1 MVEISA
7 VDTLSRKPRFQRTE
21 RRQWRELQ
29 PQSLKEMTVSLP
41 EYNQND
47 NKATLKEVKI
57 GEEIVIRI
65 LSKLIWKLEA
75 DLPGIQHGRLYLWH
89 LHHSKSTALKKSRL
103 NFDSMC
109 ILDNNSQI
117 ELQWWESNIKTF
129 NIIDQNVLLNIEIF
143 LDTFLTGWCAT
154 YNGHSTGRH

>member
-21 RRQWRELQ
+21 GRQWRELQ

-65 LSKLIWKLEA
+65 LSKLI
-75 DLPGIQHGRLYLWH
+75 
-89 LHHSKSTALKKSRL
+89 
-103 NFDSMC
+103 
-109 ILDNNSQI
+109 
-117 ELQWWESNIKTF
+117 
-129 NIIDQNVLLNIEIF
+129 
-143 LDTFLTGWCAT
+143 
-154 YNGHSTGRH
+154 

>member
-65 LSKLIWKLEA
+65 LSKLI
-75 DLPGIQHGRLYLWH
+75 
-89 LHHSKSTALKKSRL
+89 
-103 NFDSMC
+103 
-109 ILDNNSQI
+109 
-117 ELQWWESNIKTF
+117 
-129 NIIDQNVLLNIEIF
+129 
-143 LDTFLTGWCAT
+143 
-154 YNGHSTGRH
+154 